1 MNPWLMLSALVAL
14 ASFASFVGGYELRD
28 TMAEAE
34 QAKAVKFALKQA
46 AEADAISRA
55 EEIALI
61 KSQNKTKVVYK
72 TITKEVPKYVSV
84 IQKTDSDCNLSG
96 GTVRLFNSAAAER
109 LPETARVDDTGDTEP
124 STVKE
129 SDLIDYGLD
138 IIEQYNQVKNQCNAL
153 INWHKNVSQ
162 NNEKKD

>member
-1 MNPWLMLSALVAL
+1 MSPMIYIAIAVSVASSW
-14 ASFASFVGGYELRD
+14 AGYQLRD

-34 QAKAVKFALKQA
+34 QAQAVEFALEQQA
-46 AEADAISRA
+46 NNERISRD

-61 KSQNKTKVVYK
+61 KSQQKTKVVYK

-84 IQKTDSDCNLSG
+84 IQKTDSDCNLSH
-96 GTVRLFNSAAAER
+96 GTVRLFNSAALER
-109 LPETARVDDTGDTEP
+109 VPETTGFDDARDTEP

-129 SDLIDYGLD
+129 LDLIDYGLD

-153 INWHKNVSQ
+153 INWHDNVSK
-162 NNEKKD
+162 NTKKKE